1 MLCVFNPALKRDP
14 YHSRELTVKRLIRTL
29 RSVAARCAGGMAAYR
44 QRLAAAF
51 AALAVGPLPSEAGDL
66 YIPLDEIVL
75 K

>member
-1 MLCVFNPALKRDP
+1 
-14 YHSRELTVKRLIRTL
+14 
-29 RSVAARCAGGMAAYR
+29 MAAYR